1 MGPNIRTLNTYRV
14 GVGDEGFADVGD
26 LGTARDGHAKKEGGG
41 KRHNESGH
49 CCILKSVVDD
59 SDATDWNGWLGGG
72 ERDTAQ
78 PVQGVD
84 QTHTEM
90 GIQKGAA
97 LNCAQVWE
105 VLPTRVRSGS
115 VRSTG

>member
-1 MGPNIRTLNTYRV
+1 MGPDVSALNTYRV

-59 SDATDWNGWLGGG
+59 SDATDWKRGWAA
-72 ERDTAQ
+72 E
-78 PVQGVD
+78 
-84 QTHTEM
+84 
-90 GIQKGAA
+90 KGT
-97 LNCAQVWE
+97 
-105 VLPTRVRSGS
+105 PPSRSREWTKRTLKWASRKG
-115 VRSTG
+115 RR